1 VTPGQ
6 SNQPKKSINHK
17 MNEIEDL
24 QLMWEPSR
32 YKANNAPNGCPTSSG
47 GKVVSNVTVWGSGID
62 ALDQIYDVRGNLIV
76 NTPIEYRRINSIPE
90 PSLTIGLLALG
101 IGCVSSVCLGK
112 QKHKS
117 KYKEKTFV

>member
-1 VTPGQ
+1 
-6 SNQPKKSINHK
+6 
-17 MNEIEDL
+17 
-24 QLMWEPSR
+24 MWEPSR

-90 PSLTIGLLALG
+90 PSLTIEILALG
-101 IGCVSSVCLGK
+101 IGCMSSAPLGK
-112 QKHKS
+112 QKQKS